1 MIIWIASYP
10 KSGNTWIR
18 SFLSTYLYSNKENQ
32 VFKNLK
38 EIKSFP
44 SLSQFKGIFEINSFT
59 KEELEDKK
67 KADKRKF
74 EISEHWI
81 SAQKKIN
88 LNNKGI
94 TFLKTHNFGG
104 QLEGNDFTNSENTL
118 GVIYLI
124 RDPRSVAVSNAYHN
138 NISIDQSVKDLM
150 DEKIIATNDGNLL
163 EFRSSW
169 RINYLSWKNRKYPKI
184 IIRYEDL
191 HLNPYDNFKKILIF
205 INSFQKIEIEDS
217 KIKKSINECSFD
229 KLSKLEKSIGF
240 DEQLKGR
247 TFFRV
252 LFFMPLMITPVGI
265 AYQWRMLAD
274 MNRGPLSGIWQAFGL
289 GDLAWGSLAWPAR
302 TIIMIADA
310 WMWIPFIFI
319 VLVAALD
326 TVSKDLV
333 EAADVD
339 GAGKLLIFKDV
350 IWPQIA
356 PVAGTVVLIRWIEG
370 FKLVDIP
377 LVMTSGGPGIS
388 TETLTMH
395 SWTQWRALDFGGSS
409 AVAYTLLFVTVIIC
423 VSFFNFVIR
432 KYSQANQL

>member
-247 TFFRV
+247 TFFRKG
-252 LFFMPLMITPVGI
+252 LIDEWISKLNSEQTQKIE
-265 AYQWRMLAD
+265 
-274 MNRGPLSGIWQAFGL
+274 NAFAKEMKEL
-289 GDLAWGSLAWPAR
+289 QY
-302 TIIMIADA
+302 I
-310 WMWIPFIFI
+310 
-319 VLVAALD
+319 
-326 TVSKDLV
+326 
-333 EAADVD
+333 
-339 GAGKLLIFKDV
+339 
-350 IWPQIA
+350 
-356 PVAGTVVLIRWIEG
+356 
-370 FKLVDIP
+370 
-377 LVMTSGGPGIS
+377 
-388 TETLTMH
+388 
-395 SWTQWRALDFGGSS
+395 
-409 AVAYTLLFVTVIIC
+409 
-423 VSFFNFVIR
+423 
-432 KYSQANQL
+432 